1 MVQKLIL
8 VIKKYFCVENISP
21 YNISYKASTGPKPFC
36 IKFDKI
42 DGFIIS
48 LDGKIKHL
56 VLFDYGLSDEI
67 CDKIKY
73 LISQKSA
80 TTNRINYN
88 FEKIKTDSYNSLP
101 IKKNIDCYNTHNVTI
116 LIKSVVNKNENK
128 YYYNIFLEK
137 GSYKYK
143 FQ

>member
-73 LISQKSA
+73 LIRQKSA

-101 IKKNIDCYNTHNVTI
+101 IKKILTVTI
-116 LIKSVVNKNENK
+116 LIMLQYSLSQLLIRMKINTTII
-128 YYYNIFLEK
+128 YF
-137 GSYKYK
+137 
-143 FQ
+143 

>member
-1 MVQKLIL
+1 MIL

-101 IKKNIDCYNTHNVTI
+101 IKKILTVTI
-116 LIKSVVNKNENK
+116 LIMLQYSLSQLLIRMKINTT
-128 YYYNIFLEK
+128 IICF
-137 GSYKYK
+137 
-143 FQ
+143 

>member
-21 YNISYKASTGPKPFC
+21 YNISYKASTGSKPFC

-101 IKKNIDCYNTHNVTI
+101 IKKILTVTI
-116 LIKSVVNKNENK
+116 LIMLQYSLSQLLIRMKINTTII
-128 YYYNIFLEK
+128 YF
-137 GSYKYK
+137 
-143 FQ
+143 

>member
-101 IKKNIDCYNTHNVTI
+101 IKKILTVTI
-116 LIKSVVNKNENK
+116 LIMLQYSLSQLLITMKINTTII
-128 YYYNIFLEK
+128 YF
-137 GSYKYK
+137 
-143 FQ
+143 

>member
-8 VIKKYFCVENISP
+8 LIKKYFCVENISP

-101 IKKNIDCYNTHNVTI
+101 IKKILTVTI
-116 LIKSVVNKNENK
+116 LIMLQYSLSQLLIRMKINTT
-128 YYYNIFLEK
+128 IICF
-137 GSYKYK
+137 
-143 FQ
+143 

>member
-101 IKKNIDCYNTHNVTI
+101 IKKILTVTI
-116 LIKSVVNKNENK
+116 LIMLQYSLSQLLIRMKINTTIR
-128 YYYNIFLEK
+128 YF
-137 GSYKYK
+137 
-143 FQ
+143 

>member
-1 MVQKLIL
+1 MIL

-88 FEKIKTDSYNSLP
+88 FEKIKPDSYNSLP
-101 IKKNIDCYNTHNVTI
+101 IKKILTVTI
-116 LIKSVVNKNENK
+116 RIMLQYSLSQLLIRMKINTTII
-128 YYYNIFLEK
+128 YF
-137 GSYKYK
+137 
-143 FQ
+143 

>member
-88 FEKIKTDSYNSLP
+88 FEKIKTDSYDSLP
-101 IKKNIDCYNTHNVTI
+101 IKKILTVTI
-116 LIKSVVNKNENK
+116 LIMLQYSLSQLLIRMKINTTII
-128 YYYNIFLEK
+128 YF
-137 GSYKYK
+137 
-143 FQ
+143 

>member
-21 YNISYKASTGPKPFC
+21 YNISYKASAGPKPFC

-56 VLFDYGLSDEI
+56 VLFDYGLSDQI

-73 LISQKSA
+73 LISQKSG

-88 FEKIKTDSYNSLP
+88 FRKIKTDSYNSLP
-101 IKKNIDCYNTHNVTI
+101 IKKILTVHNVTI

-137 GSYKYK
+137 GSYKYR

>member
-88 FEKIKTDSYNSLP
+88 FEKIKPDSYNSLP
-101 IKKNIDCYNTHNVTI
+101 IKKILTVTI
-116 LIKSVVNKNENK
+116 RIMLQYSLSQLLIRMKINTTII
-128 YYYNIFLEK
+128 YF
-137 GSYKYK
+137 
-143 FQ
+143 

>member
-36 IKFDKI
+36 IKFNKI

-101 IKKNIDCYNTHNVTI
+101 IKKILTVTI
-116 LIKSVVNKNENK
+116 LIMLQYSLSQLLIRMKINTTII
-128 YYYNIFLEK
+128 YF
-137 GSYKYK
+137 
-143 FQ
+143 